1 MTTPEQLDPPQ
12 KVTWCT
18 GCGNYGILAALNK
31 AVLELDIPV
40 HNLVISSGIG
50 CSGKIPHYIGSLNS
64 FHTLHGRPIPVG
76 TGISMANKNLEVI
89 VHAGDG
95 DTLGEGLGHF
105 VHAARRNV
113 NLAVFIHNNGVM
125 GLTKGQF
132 SPAAPRG
139 YVSNTSPPP
148 PGAPM
153 APANPVAQAIAAGAT
168 FAARGFSGDQK
179 ALVKLMVEAVK
190 HRGFAVVD
198 ILQPCI
204 TWNRQLT
211 WKFYNENTYSLQ
223 DNGHDVTDRMTAL
236 EKALIPGDKIP
247 IGLFYKVEAPD
258 LAADIALPEDTPLK
272 DHVTNLKD
280 VQKIIDDLMI

>member
-1 MTTPEQLDPPQ
+1 MTTPEQLEQPQ
-12 KVTWCT
+12 NVTWCT
-18 GCGNYGILAALNK
+18 GCGNFGILAALKK

-40 HNLVISSGIG
+40 HNLVIASGIG
-50 CSGKIPHYIGSLNS
+50 CSGKAPHYIGSLNS
-64 FHTLHGRPIPVG
+64 FHTIHGRPIPVG
-76 TGISMANKNLEVI
+76 TGISMANTNLEVI

-132 SPAAPRG
+132 SPSAPRG
-139 YVSNTSPPP
+139 YISNTSPPP

-153 APANPVAQAIAAGAT
+153 APANPVAQAITAGAT
-168 FAARGFSGDQK
+168 FVARGFSGDQK

-190 HRGFAVVD
+190 HRGFAVLD
-198 ILQPCI
+198 ILQPCQ

-223 DNGHDVTDRMTAL
+223 DEDHDVTNRISAL
-236 EKALIPGDKIP
+236 EKALINGDKIP
-247 IGLFYKVEAPD
+247 IGLFYKIEAPD
-258 LAADIALPEDTPLK
+258 LAADIALPEDVPLK

-280 VQKIIDDLMI
+280 VQQIIDDLMI